1 MRLLFTITALLA
13 FPYLFQAREIKGK
26 VLDETGSPV
35 EFVNV
40 VIMKDSTYVDGK
52 TTDAAGMFIF
62 ENADSTADMA
72 RITMTGYDAITT
84 DIPADGNLSTL
95 TLSPSSV
102 MLGEIVVKANRPLT
116 RVKGN
121 ALVTNVENSV
131 LATAGSADDVL
142 KNIPMVTGANGN
154 FSVFGRGD
162 AIIYINGRLVRSS
175 DEVGQLSSGDIKEIQ
190 VINNPGAQYG
200 ANVNA
205 VIRIVTKKPVGE
217 GFSVSAYTDNIYNKW
232 FTTKEQLN
240 LKYRTGGLEIFG
252 MGYFSHGKN
261 YDDEYAVTT
270 SYGKSLLEMIS
281 DQSVSTTQTNITGKI
296 GFNYQFN
303 ENHSIGTY
311 YQHDYNRGHHFGH
324 YLNDITENSELSES
338 SVSDLKGWF
347 KALPCNSANIYY
359 NGTVGKFTFDFN
371 GDYMQ
376 TKDNDRSYQYEQN
389 KFSDDRNV
397 TTFNTTRNQLFAEKA
412 SVSYE
417 LPKGNILIG
426 EEYTNSR
433 SRNDFRNPEN
443 ILNSELTDVRE
454 SNMGIFAEISQTFGK
469 FSATAGVRYEHV
481 KSDYYLN
488 DILVDGQSKT
498 YNNLFPS
505 ANITYSPGDFK
516 FSLSYSNRI
525 SRPTYNNLTGN
536 YFYVNSMLYTRGN
549 PYLKPAKR
557 QDFTAQASWKY
568 ITLSAQYTYTKDV
581 ITQIYEPYEDNE
593 KINVFTVTNMPD
605 QKLFSIYLNA
615 SPVFGIYH
623 PSLSLGMQKQ
633 WFGINYR
640 DQYLKLGSPIFTIQ
654 MQNTFTL
661 PKDWFIEASF
671 WWRSRGDWKN
681 WSYTHTQSTVNLRVY
696 KMFLDK
702 SLSVYLSVN
711 DIFNGMLYHADIYS
725 GNVKMQSNVNNHG
738 RNVELTIR
746 YNFNT
751 TKSRYK
757 GTGAGLSEKDRF

>member
-1 MRLLFTITALLA
+1 MRFHVAIAILLFGYIASYA
-13 FPYLFQAREIKGK
+13 KDIKGI
-26 VLDETGSPV
+26 LIDETGQPAS
-35 EFVNV
+35 FVNV
-40 VIMKDSTYVDGK
+40 VLMSDSTFIDGK
-52 TTDAAGMFIF
+52 VTDNAGTFVF
-62 ENADSTADMA
+62 ENADSLANKVK
-72 RITMTGYDAITT
+72 ITMIGYEDMMLP
-84 DIPADGNLSTL
+84 IPADGNYNTITL
-95 TLSPSSV
+95 KPSAV
-102 MLGEIVVKANRPLT
+102 MLGEVVVKGNLPST
-116 RVKGN
+116 RIKGN
-121 ALVTNVENSV
+121 ALVTRVENSV
-131 LATAGSADDVL
+131 LATTGSANDVL
-142 KNIPMVTGANGN
+142 KNIPMVTGSNGN

-205 VIRIVTKKPVGE
+205 VIRIVTKKPIGE

-281 DQSVSTTQTNITGKI
+281 DQSVSTTQTNFSGKI

-303 ENHSIGTY
+303 EHHSIGAY

-324 YLNDITENSELSES
+324 YLNDIKENGELSES

-359 NGTVGKFTFDFN
+359 NGTIGKFTVDVN
-371 GDYMQ
+371 ADYMQ

-454 SNMGIFAEISQTFGK
+454 SNMGVLQK
-469 FSATAGVRYEHV
+469 SAR
-481 KSDYYLN
+481 
-488 DILVDGQSKT
+488 
-498 YNNLFPS
+498 
-505 ANITYSPGDFK
+505 
-516 FSLSYSNRI
+516 LS
-525 SRPTYNNLTGN
+525 GN
-536 YFYVNSMLYTRGN
+536 
-549 PYLKPAKR
+549 
-557 QDFTAQASWKY
+557 
-568 ITLSAQYTYTKDV
+568 SAQLP
-581 ITQIYEPYEDNE
+581 ESG
-593 KINVFTVTNMPD
+593 TNMSD
-605 QKLFSIYLNA
+605 
-615 SPVFGIYH
+615 
-623 PSLSLGMQKQ
+623 
-633 WFGINYR
+633 
-640 DQYLKLGSPIFTIQ
+640 
-654 MQNTFTL
+654 
-661 PKDWFIEASF
+661 
-671 WWRSRGDWKN
+671 
-681 WSYTHTQSTVNLRVY
+681 
-696 KMFLDK
+696 
-702 SLSVYLSVN
+702 
-711 DIFNGMLYHADIYS
+711 
-725 GNVKMQSNVNNHG
+725 
-738 RNVELTIR
+738 LTII
-746 YNFNT
+746 
-751 TKSRYK
+751 
-757 GTGAGLSEKDRF
+757 

>member
-1 MRLLFTITALLA
+1 MRYISAITLLA
-13 FPYLFQAREIKGK
+13 ISHLLSHAKDITGT
-26 VLDETGSPV
+26 LIDETGQPAS
-35 EFVNV
+35 FVNV
-40 VIMKDSTYVDGK
+40 ILMKDSTFIDGK
-52 TTDAAGMFIF
+52 TTDDTGLFIF
-62 ENADSTADMA
+62 ENADSLANKVK
-72 RITMTGYDAITT
+72 ITMIGYEDMMLP
-84 DIPADGNLSTL
+84 IPENGNYNTISLKPST
-95 TLSPSSV
+95 V
-102 MLGEIVVKANRPLT
+102 MLGEVVVKGDLPST
-116 RVKGN
+116 RIKGN
-121 ALVTNVENSV
+121 AFVTRVENSI
-131 LATAGSADDVL
+131 LSTTGSANDVL
-142 KNIPMVTGANGN
+142 KNIPMVTGTDGK

-252 MGYFSHGKN
+252 MGYFRHGKT
-261 YDDEYAVTT
+261 YDEEYTLTT

-281 DQSVSTTQTNITGKI
+281 DQSVSTTQSDITGKI
-296 GFNYQFN
+296 GFNYQLN
-303 ENHSIGTY
+303 ENHSLGAY

-324 YLNDITENSELSES
+324 YLNDIKENEELSES

-359 NGTVGKFTFDFN
+359 NGTIGKFTVDVN
-371 GDYMQ
+371 ADYMQ

-389 KFSDDRNV
+389 EFSDNRNV
-397 TTFNTTRNQLFAEKA
+397 TTFNTTRNRLFAEKA
-412 SVSYE
+412 SISYE
-417 LPKGNILIG
+417 LHKGNILIG

-454 SNMGIFAEISQTFGK
+454 SNIGVFTEVSQTFGK
-469 FSATAGVRYEHV
+469 FSATAGARYEHV
-481 KSDYYLN
+481 KSDYRLN
-488 DILVDGQSKT
+488 GILVDGQSKT
-498 YNNLFPS
+498 YSNLFPS
-505 ANITYSPGDFK
+505 ANITYSPGDFR
-516 FSLSYSNRI
+516 FSLSYGNRI
-525 SRPTYNNLTGN
+525 SRPTYHNLTGN

-549 PYLKPAKR
+549 PYLKPARR

-568 ITLSAQYTYTKDV
+568 MTLSAQYTYTKNV
-581 ITQIYEPYEDNE
+581 ITQIFEPYDGNE
-593 KINVFTVTNMPD
+593 KINVFTVTNTPN
-605 QKLFSIYLNA
+605 QKLFSLYINA

-633 WFGINYR
+633 WFGIDYR
-640 DQYLKLGSPIFTIQ
+640 DRYLKLGSPIFTIQ

-661 PKDWFIEASF
+661 PHDWFVEASL

-681 WSYTHTQSTVNLRVY
+681 WTYTHTQSSVNVRVY
-696 KMFLDK
+696 KMFIDK
-702 SLSVYLSVN
+702 SLTIYLGAN

-725 GNVKMQSNVNNHG
+725 GNVRAQTNVNNHG
-738 RNVELTIR
+738 RNVDLTIR

-751 TKSRYK
+751 SKSRYK
-757 GTGAGLSEKDRF
+757 GTGAGQTEKNRF

>member
-1 MRLLFTITALLA
+1 MRRFQFCLLCIMALVGQAKNITGVVIDERNDPAAYVNVMLMNDSTIIDGRITNEAGK
-13 FPYLFQAREIKGK
+13 FLFENVDSLSNQIKISTVGYEDIVLTIPQDGNYDTIILKPSAVILGEVVIKGY
-26 VLDETGSPV
+26 LP
-35 EFVNV
+35 
-40 VIMKDSTYVDGK
+40 
-52 TTDAAGMFIF
+52 TT
-62 ENADSTADMA
+62 
-72 RITMTGYDAITT
+72 RI
-84 DIPADGNLSTL
+84 
-95 TLSPSSV
+95 
-102 MLGEIVVKANRPLT
+102 
-116 RVKGN
+116 KGN
-121 ALVTNVENSV
+121 VLVTQVENSV
-131 LATAGSADDVL
+131 LATAGSANDVL
-142 KNIPMVTGANGN
+142 KNIPMVTGANGS

-175 DEVGQLSSGDIKEIQ
+175 NEVGQLSSNDIKEVQ
-190 VINNPGAQYG
+190 VITNPGSRYG

-205 VIRIVTKKPVGE
+205 VIRIITKKPVGD
-217 GFSVSAYTDNIYNKW
+217 GFSFSVYTDNIYNKY
-232 FTTKEQLN
+232 FTTKDQLN
-240 LKYRTGGLEIFG
+240 LKYRTRGLEIFG
-252 MGYFSHGKN
+252 MGYLGHSKN
-261 YDDEYAVTT
+261 EHSEYAVTT
-270 SYGKSLLEMIS
+270 SYGKAMFEMIS
-281 DQSVSTTQTNITGKI
+281 DQSVSTTRTDITGKI

-303 ENHSIGTY
+303 ENHSIGAY
-311 YQHDYNRGHHFGH
+311 YQHDYNSGHHLGH

-389 KFSDDRNV
+389 KFSENRNV
-397 TTFNTTRNQLFAEKA
+397 TTFNTTRNRLFAENV
-412 SVSYE
+412 SISYE

-454 SNMGIFAEISQTFGK
+454 SNIGVFAEINQTFGK
-469 FSATAGVRYEHV
+469 FSATAGLRYEHV
-481 KSDYYLN
+481 KSGYYLN
-488 DILVDGQSKT
+488 DRLVDGQSKT

-505 ANITYSPGDFK
+505 TNITYSPGDFR

-549 PYLKPAKR
+549 PYLRPAKR
-557 QDFTAQASWKY
+557 QDLTAQASWKY

-593 KINVFTVTNMPD
+593 KINVFTVTNTPN
-605 QKLFSIYLNA
+605 QKLFSLYLNA

-640 DQYLKLGSPIFTIQ
+640 NQYLKLGSPLFTIQ

-661 PKDWFIEASF
+661 PHDWVIEGSV
-671 WWRSRGDWKN
+671 WWRSHGNWKN
-681 WSYTHTQSTVNLRVY
+681 WAYTHTQSMVNFKVY
-696 KMFLDK
+696 KMLFNK
-702 SLSVYLSVN
+702 SLNIYLGVN
-711 DIFNGMLYHADIYS
+711 DIFNGMIYHADICS
-725 GNVKMQSNVNNHG
+725 GNVKLQSNVNNYG
-738 RNVELTIR
+738 RNIELTIR
-746 YNFNT
+746 YYFNSS
-751 TKSRYK
+751 KSRYK
-757 GTGAGLSEKDRF
+757 GSGAGQSEKNRF

>member
-1 MRLLFTITALLA
+1 
-13 FPYLFQAREIKGK
+13 
-26 VLDETGSPV
+26 
-35 EFVNV
+35 
-40 VIMKDSTYVDGK
+40 
-52 TTDAAGMFIF
+52 
-62 ENADSTADMA
+62 
-72 RITMTGYDAITT
+72 
-84 DIPADGNLSTL
+84 
-95 TLSPSSV
+95 
-102 MLGEIVVKANRPLT
+102 
-116 RVKGN
+116 
-121 ALVTNVENSV
+121 
-131 LATAGSADDVL
+131 
-142 KNIPMVTGANGN
+142 
-154 FSVFGRGD
+154 
-162 AIIYINGRLVRSS
+162 
-175 DEVGQLSSGDIKEIQ
+175 
-190 VINNPGAQYG
+190 
-200 ANVNA
+200 
-205 VIRIVTKKPVGE
+205 
-217 GFSVSAYTDNIYNKW
+217 
-232 FTTKEQLN
+232 
-240 LKYRTGGLEIFG
+240 
-252 MGYFSHGKN
+252 
-261 YDDEYAVTT
+261 
-270 SYGKSLLEMIS
+270 
-281 DQSVSTTQTNITGKI
+281 
-296 GFNYQFN
+296 
-303 ENHSIGTY
+303 
-311 YQHDYNRGHHFGH
+311 
-324 YLNDITENSELSES
+324 
-338 SVSDLKGWF
+338 
-347 KALPCNSANIYY
+347 
-359 NGTVGKFTFDFN
+359 
-371 GDYMQ
+371 
-376 TKDNDRSYQYEQN
+376 
-389 KFSDDRNV
+389 
-397 TTFNTTRNQLFAEKA
+397 
-412 SVSYE
+412 
-417 LPKGNILIG
+417 
-426 EEYTNSR
+426 
-433 SRNDFRNPEN
+433 
-443 ILNSELTDVRE
+443 
-454 SNMGIFAEISQTFGK
+454 MGIFAEISRTFGK

-488 DILVDGQSKT
+488 DKLVDGQSKT

-581 ITQIYEPYEDNE
+581 ITQIYEPYEGNE
-593 KINVFTVTNMPD
+593 KINVFTVTNTPN

-661 PKDWFIEASF
+661 PKDWFVEASL

-725 GNVKMQSNVNNHG
+725 GNIKMQSNVNNHG

-757 GTGAGLSEKDRF
+757 GTGAGLSEKNRF

>member
-1 MRLLFTITALLA
+1 MRVIFTATLLFLSCFFCGARDVKGLL
-13 FPYLFQAREIKGK
+13 I
-26 VLDETGSPV
+26 DETGQPAS
-35 EFVNV
+35 FVNV
-40 VIMKDSTYVDGK
+40 VLMNDSTFIDGK
-52 TTDAAGMFIF
+52 VTDDNGMFIF
-62 ENADSTADMA
+62 ENVDSLANKVK
-72 RITMTGYDAITT
+72 ITMIGYEDVMLP
-84 DIPADGNLSTL
+84 IPADGNFSTISL
-95 TLSPSSV
+95 KPSAV
-102 MLGEIVVKANRPLT
+102 VLGEVIVKGSLPST
-116 RVKGN
+116 KIKGN
-121 ALVTNVENSV
+121 ALVTRVENSV
-131 LATAGSADDVL
+131 LATTGSANDVL
-142 KNIPMVTGANGN
+142 KNIPMVTGDNGK

-162 AIIYINGRLVRSS
+162 AIIYINGRLVRSY

-205 VIRIVTKKPVGE
+205 VISIVTKKPVGE
-217 GFSVSAYTDNIYNKW
+217 GFGVSAYTDNIYNKW

-240 LKYRTGGLEIFG
+240 LKYRTGGLEVFV
-252 MGYFSHGKN
+252 MGYFRHGKT
-261 YDDEYAVTT
+261 YDEEYTITT

-281 DQSVSTTQTNITGKI
+281 DQSVSTTQTDFTGKI

-303 ENHSIGTY
+303 ENHSIGAY

-324 YLNDITENSELSES
+324 YLNDITENEELSES
-338 SVSDLKGWF
+338 SISDLKGWF

-359 NGTVGKFTFDFN
+359 NGTLGKFSFDFN

-389 KFSDDRNV
+389 KFSDNRNV
-397 TTFNTTRNQLFAEKA
+397 TTFNTTRNRLFAEKV
-412 SVSYE
+412 SISYE

-454 SNMGIFAEISQTFGK
+454 SNMGVFAEINQTLGR
-469 FSATAGVRYEHV
+469 FSATAGLRYEHV

-488 DILVDGQSKT
+488 DRLVVGQSKT

-505 ANITYSPGDFK
+505 ANIAYAPGDFR

-549 PYLKPAKR
+549 PYLQPAKR

-568 ITLSAQYTYTKDV
+568 ITISAQYTYTKNV
-581 ITQIYEPYEDNE
+581 ITQIFEPYKGNE
-593 KINVFTVTNMPD
+593 KINVFTVTNTPN
-605 QKLFSIYLNA
+605 QKLFSLYLNA
-615 SPVFGIYH
+615 SPVFRIYH
-623 PSLSLGMQKQ
+623 PSLSLGIQKQ

-640 DQYLKLGSPIFTIQ
+640 DQYLKFNSPIFTIQ

-681 WSYTHTQSTVNLRVY
+681 WSYTHTQSKVNLRVY

-702 SLSVYLSVN
+702 TLTVYLGVN
-711 DIFNGMLYHADIYS
+711 DIFNGMLYHASIYS
-725 GNVKMQSNVNNHG
+725 GNVRTQTNVNNHG
-738 RNVELTIR
+738 RNIELTIR

-751 TKSRYK
+751 SKSRYK
-757 GTGAGLSEKDRF
+757 GTGAGQAEKNRF